1 MQEAHILAF
10 KEDSGEITIDLGMP
24 SDFGME
30 GEFDSLTFNLSGYHI
45 TLWLIG
51 QFMDHETS
59 GLMDGVMDYL
69 RDIEG
74 P

>member
-10 KEDSGEITIDLGMP
+10 KEDSGEIIIDLGMP
-24 SDFGME
+24 ADFGLE
-30 GEFDSLTFNLSGYHI
+30 GEFKSLNFNLSEYQI

-51 QFMDHETS
+51 EFMDHEIS

-74 P
+74 R